1 MRQARTVDG
10 SAEPG
15 VECNLGLE
23 HFGDGTIPFRITGE
37 ARELVLAD
45 SGDLCAQRQSRT
57 TDLEA
62 LRPVRLEGHGRLG
75 CELGWFEAG
84 GLQREREGH
93 REASGVSRGD
103 ELFGVGALLVLKA
116 SLVGIGRTRQGL
128 RVGGQ
133 VTIPVTASTMPD
145 GLGFADH
152 NIAPS
157 YDGSEAGGSSL
168 RTFRRESNATY
179 TLVQSALR
187 RTLI

>member
-1 MRQARTVDG
+1 MKQARTVDG

-15 VECNLGLE
+15 VEGNLGLE
-23 HFGDGTIPFRITGE
+23 HFGDRTILFRSTGE
-37 ARELVLAD
+37 PRELVLAD

-62 LRPVRLEGHGRLG
+62 LRPVRLERHGRLG

-133 VTIPVTASTMPD
+133 VAVPVTAGTAPD

-157 YDGSEAGGSSL
+157 YDGAGSLTRPIRWSNRHCGARCFEACYL
-168 RTFRRESNATY
+168 
-179 TLVQSALR
+179 
-187 RTLI
+187 